1 MHPGT
6 YFSANPPLLCAL
18 DLQDLVIPAFK
29 RPTHYHA
36 SPYMGAPPANRTTL
50 AYFKG
55 DMRLAPGQDP
65 DCKYSRWGGEGALW
79 VTGRA

>member
-1 MHPGT
+1 MP
-6 YFSANPPLLCAL
+6 
-18 DLQDLVIPAFK
+18 LQDLVIPAFK

-65 DCKYSRWGGEGALW
+65 DCKYSRWGGGGGPCGLRAGAQAEGLIA
-79 VTGRA
+79 V